1 MEHDLVIEGTVVG
14 PDGLKSLE
22 VGVSEGIISEIRKQG
37 VKGARRIR
45 AERSLIFPGFIDIH
59 VHMREP
65 GWEYK
70 EDFRTGSMAAIH
82 GGVTTVVDMPNNPV
96 PTTTISALEEKMKL
110 AEAKSLID
118 VRFYG
123 GVLNSNL
130 QSLAK
135 MAERVTG
142 YKVYLAKTT
151 GTDAF
156 QYSDLGSAFEM
167 IAKTEKPVSLHC
179 EDQGVIER
187 RQKELE
193 GVSRPDIH
201 CDLRP
206 PEAEVESVNKVVAA
220 LTKSPDL
227 QANVCHASAGE
238 TLSIIRTARAAN
250 MKVYCEAALH
260 HLYFNRRAMLENRM
274 LKTNPPL
281 RPEDDRRALVAG
293 VGEGTVS
300 FLVTDHAPHTADEK
314 VSLGLSGVPGLDDYG
329 HIVSWLAKDQ
339 NLDPTMIARVTS
351 GNPARFAMLRDR
363 GEISVGNR
371 ADLTLLDLHTPE
383 RVDGD
388 DVRSKCGW
396 SPYEG
401 KEFPGKVRWT
411 ISAGEPLLD
420 DYELVN

>member
-14 PDGLKSLE
+14 QDGPKSLE
-22 VGVSEGIISEIRKQG
+22 IGVSDGIISEIKKQG

-70 EDFRTGSMAAIH
+70 EDFRTGSMAALH

-96 PTTTISALEEKMKL
+96 PTTSISALEEKRKL
-110 AEAKSLID
+110 AEGKSLID

-123 GVLNSNL
+123 GVLSSNL

-135 MAERVTG
+135 MADRVSG

-156 QYSDLGSAFEM
+156 HYSDLGRAFEA
-167 IAKTEKPVSLHC
+167 IAKTQKPVSLHC

-187 RQKELE
+187 KQKELQ

-206 PEAEVESVNKVVAA
+206 PEAEVESVKKVVAE
-220 LTKSPDL
+220 LTRFPGL

-238 TLSIIRTARAAN
+238 TLSIIRKARGAS

-260 HLYFNRRAMLENRM
+260 HLYFNRRAVLENRM

-281 RPEDDRRALVAG
+281 RSEEDRSALVAG
-293 VGEGTVS
+293 VGDGTVS

-314 VSLGLSGVPGLDDYG
+314 TSMGLSGVPGLDDYG
-329 HIVSWLAKDQ
+329 HIVSWLAKEV
-339 NLDPTMIARVTS
+339 NLDPIMIAKVTS

-363 GEISVGNR
+363 GEISVGKR
-371 ADLTLLDLHTPE
+371 ADLTLLDLHSPE
-383 RVDGD
+383 RVEADE
-388 DVRSKCGW
+388 VRSKCGW

-401 KEFPGKVRWT
+401 KEFPGRVRWT